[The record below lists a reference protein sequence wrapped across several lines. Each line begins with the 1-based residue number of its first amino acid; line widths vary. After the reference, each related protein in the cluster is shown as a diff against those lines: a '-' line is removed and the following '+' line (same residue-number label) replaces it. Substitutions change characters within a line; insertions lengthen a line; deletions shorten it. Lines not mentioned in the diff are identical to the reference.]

1 MTFPSQIPNFS
12 LTTDVLIIVAI
23 AATTIV
29 GSMIGHA
36 RLKLLSMS
44 IYVGAGIAML
54 AMPLLYSMIGKPG
67 GVLAL
72 VNLKFLALGICVG
85 VLGLTGGNAYHHS
98 SKNSSVVNMVTAALS
113 GLLLVTVSLM
123 MMEPGALKATNGS
136 STLAMGIY
144 DTRLAWLLGAPILLM
159 IGGLIPSKRR

>member
-1 MTFPSQIPNFS
+1 MNFPSQIPSFS
-12 LTTDVLIIVAI
+12 PTSDVLIIIAI

-29 GSMIGHA
+29 GSMIGNA

-54 AMPLLYSMIGKPG
+54 AMPLAYTMMGSPG
-67 GVLAL
+67 GFLAL
-72 VNLKFLALGICVG
+72 VNLKFLALGICIG
-85 VLGLTGGNAYHHS
+85 ILGLTGGNAYHHS

-123 MMEPGALKATNGS
+123 MMEPGALNATKGS
-136 STLAMGIY
+136 STLAMVIY
-144 DTRLAWLLGAPILLM
+144 DTRLAWLLGAPVLLM
-159 IGGLIPSKRR
+159 VGGLIHGKRR